1 MNAVNINNLP
11 IKTVDIIPARR
22 KEAFENAIPY
32 LEPGDIFTLNNSSH
46 MSSINDGLYIVR
58 EKDKANDGVLLSEI
72 SPETEKTRNI
82 NRLATQD
89 SVDGNATVIGHLDI
103 KA

>member
-1 MNAVNINNLP
+1 
-11 IKTVDIIPARR
+11 
-22 KEAFENAIPY
+22 
-32 LEPGDIFTLNNSSH
+32 

>member
-32 LEPGDIFTLNNSSH
+32 L
-46 MSSINDGLYIVR
+46 
-58 EKDKANDGVLLSEI
+58 
-72 SPETEKTRNI
+72 
-82 NRLATQD
+82 
-89 SVDGNATVIGHLDI
+89 
-103 KA
+103 